1 MSKTR
6 ADLINQALINLG
18 ILAQGQS
25 AEAENIQKMD
35 AIVDPALAELA
46 GLGIYYTQDAGELGP
61 ADGAIEDS
69 AFLSTADYLANR
81 ACAAFN
87 LAADTK
93 MQALAQIAEDKLR
106 TLSAPS
112 RTLRTLRTDP
122 ALQPRRIGGWYR
134 GGI

>member
-6 ADLINQALINLG
+6 AELINQALINLG
-18 ILAQGQS
+18 ILAYGQS
-25 AEAENIQKMD
+25 AAPENVEKMD
-35 AIVDPALAELA
+35 GFVDPALSELT

-61 ADGAIEDS
+61 DGGEIEDA
-69 AFLSTADYLANR
+69 AFLSIADYLANR
-81 ACAAFN
+81 ACSGFN
-87 LAADTK
+87 LPADTK

-122 ALQPRRIGGWYR
+122 ALQPRRIRGWYR
-134 GGI
+134 GGF